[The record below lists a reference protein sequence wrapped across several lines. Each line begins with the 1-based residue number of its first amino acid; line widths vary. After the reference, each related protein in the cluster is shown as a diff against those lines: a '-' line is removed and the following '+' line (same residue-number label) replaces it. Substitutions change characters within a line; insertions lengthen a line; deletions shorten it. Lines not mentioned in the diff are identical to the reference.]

1 MRDRNYR
8 DVGRRHNLAVNYSYD
23 IPGVGWDNAIAKA
36 ILDDWQISGV
46 TSALSGETLAIGYS
60 IAGVSDLTGGAG
72 AGVDSRVDI
81 ICDPNLSRGDRSPVR
96 AFATECIA
104 PPSAATNRIGTA
116 TNDEIIGPGYLNWD
130 ISLAK
135 AIPIGGTRRVTFRA
149 EVYNAFNTVQFS
161 TVNTTA
167 NFTAAGVLPATTEF
181 GQYTAARPS
190 RRMQLTLRV
199 DF

>member
-1 MRDRNYR
+1 MRPTPRIAR
-8 DVGRRHNLAVNYSYD
+8 AVF
-23 IPGVGWDNAIAKA
+23 DN
-36 ILDDWQISGV
+36 WQVSGV
-46 TSALSGETLAIGYS
+46 TSALSGETLAIGYG

-72 AGVDSRVDI
+72 SGVDTRVDI
-81 ICDPNLSRGDRSPVR
+81 ICDPNLSRGDRSPIR

-130 ISLAK
+130 ISLANV
-135 AIPIGGTRRVTFRA
+135 IPFGGTRRVTFRA
-149 EVYNAFNTVQFS
+149 ELYNAFNTVQFS
-161 TVNTTA
+161 SVNTTA
-167 NFTAAGVLPATTEF
+167 NFTSAGVLPATTEF
-181 GQYTAARPS
+181 GQYTGARPA